1 MAADLRWPKEPCF
14 VWSCTLAPLGE
25 CDGSISAAAAMRAV
39 ATITVVHCFVEVD
52 KLVDSY

>member
-1 MAADLRWPKEPCF
+1 MADMRWPKEPCF